1 MIKQSLLVMLMA
13 GNLAFCD
20 TAEERAEAHFRSGME
35 LLEAGDADR
44 ALVEFRNVF
53 KLDGQHRE
61 ARRTYARVVRERG
74 DLREA
79 FGQYLRLVEQYPDDL
94 EGRRALAEMALQ
106 AGDWQAA
113 RSHAEAVAQ
122 AGDPVVGAVLAN
134 IAYRDAVV
142 AQDAAAQAAAV
153 ARAQTILASAEA
165 DADFLLAQRVVID
178 DLLRREDWPGALAAI
193 DAAQE
198 RAPQERA
205 FYPLRLGVLA
215 RMGEDR
221 MIQAQLE
228 EMAERFPDDPTIP
241 ATLVRWHVARG
252 ETEAA
257 EAVLRAR
264 SEARPDDT
272 GAAIDLL
279 RFLTEVRGREVA
291 RAEVERLLAGDPPA
305 AARLQALRAG
315 IDFDLGQR
323 DAAIAEMEGIIRGL
337 EPTDERRNIQLALA
351 RMLEMTGNRVG
362 ARALVEEI
370 LAQDPA
376 HVEALKLR
384 AGWLI
389 EGDRADEALVA
400 LRGALAQSPN
410 DAGVMTLMA
419 RAHERAGNRDLMAE
433 MLARA
438 VEASNRAPEESLRY
452 AAHLLGAAQYRPAED
467 VLIGA
472 LRLAPSDVRLLA
484 TLGQVYVGM
493 QDWPRL
499 EQVADTLRRIGT
511 PEAERSADDL
521 TARRLAAQNREEDLM
536 AFLEGLS
543 RGGEGSAAAA
553 AAIIRTRL
561 AGGDQEGAL
570 AYARQMVAENP
581 GNPALRFV
589 LASTLAVGQ
598 DFDEA
603 GTILRELA
611 QASPR
616 SEQIWL
622 ALYNLERSRGSAEA
636 ARAVLGEGLAAV
648 PGSGRLS
655 WAMAGEHERAGEID
669 AAIAIYET
677 LYERDS
683 ANMIVANN
691 LASLLSGH
699 REDAETLERAFA
711 IARRLR
717 GVPVPAFQDTYGWL
731 AFRRGD
737 LDAALAHLEPAAAGL
752 PGDPRVQYHL
762 GVTYA
767 ALGRDAEAL
776 AQFRKVAEMTDP
788 ARPPEYLAAVEAEI
802 ARLSAAPAGAEG
814 GAQGQN

>member
-1 MIKQSLLVMLMA
+1 MLVA

-74 DLREA
+74 ELREA

-106 AGDWQAA
+106 SGDWQAA
-113 RSHAEAVAQ
+113 RSHAEAVAE
-122 AGDPVVGAVLAN
+122 AGDPVIEAVLAN

-142 AQDAAAQAAAV
+142 AEDAAAQAAAV
-153 ARAQTILASAEA
+153 GQAKEILVSADA

-193 DAAQE
+193 DAALA
-198 RAPQERA
+198 RAPQERT

-228 EMAERFPDDPTIP
+228 DMAARFPDDPTIP
-241 ATLVRWHVARG
+241 ATLIRWHVARG
-252 ETEAA
+252 ETDAA
-257 EAVLRAR
+257 ETVLRAR
-264 SEARPDDT
+264 SASRPDDT
-272 GAAIDLL
+272 AAAVDLL
-279 RFLTEVRGREVA
+279 RFLTEIRGPEIA
-291 RAEVERLLAGDPPA
+291 RAEIDRLLAGNPPA
-305 AARLQALRAG
+305 ASRLQALRAG

-337 EPTDERRNIQLALA
+337 EPTDERRNIQLALS
-351 RMLEMTGNRVG
+351 RMLEVTGNRVG

-370 LAQDPA
+370 LSQDA
-376 HVEALKLR
+376 THVEALKMR

-389 EGDRADEALVA
+389 ESDRADEALVA
-400 LRGALAQSPN
+400 LRGALAQNPN
-410 DAGVMTLMA
+410 DAGVMTLLA
-419 RAHERAGNRDLMAE
+419 RAHERAGNRELMAE

-452 AAHLLGAAQYRPAED
+452 ASHLLGAAQYRPAED

-472 LRLAPSDVRLLA
+472 LRLAPSDPRLLA
-484 TLGQVYVGM
+484 TLGLVYVGM

-499 EQVADTLRRIGT
+499 EQVADTLRRLGT
-511 PEAERSADDL
+511 PAAERSADDL
-521 TARRLAAQNREEDLM
+521 TARRLAAQNRETDLM
-536 AFLEGLS
+536 AFLEGLA
-543 RGGEGSAAAA
+543 GGSEGSATAA

-561 AGGDQEGAL
+561 AGGDHAGAL
-570 AYARQMVAENP
+570 AYARQVAAENP
-581 GNPALRFV
+581 GNPSLRFV
-589 LASTLAVGQ
+589 LASTLAVSQ
-598 DFDEA
+598 NFDEA

-611 QASPR
+611 QSNPR
-616 SEQIWL
+616 SEQVWL
-622 ALYNLERSRGSAEA
+622 ALYNLERSSGSAEA
-636 ARAVLGEGLAAV
+636 ARAVLREGLEAV

-655 WAMAGEHERAGEID
+655 WALAGEHERAGEID
-669 AAIAIYET
+669 AAIAIYEA

-683 ANMIVANN
+683 SNMIVANN
-691 LASLLSGH
+691 LASLLSSH
-699 REDAETLERAFA
+699 REDADTLERAFA

-737 LDAALAHLEPAAAGL
+737 LDAALAHLEPAATGL
-752 PGDPRVQYHL
+752 PGDARVQYHL
-762 GVTYA
+762 AATYA

-776 AQFRKVAEMTDP
+776 EQFRKVAGMIDP
-788 ARPPEYLAAVEAEI
+788 ERPPEYLAAVEAEI
-802 ARLSAAPAGAEG
+802 ARLSAAAEG
-814 GAQGQN
+814 TGGGGQGQN